1 MSHFLVDSQVLH
13 RNGKLQEAEVA
24 YKRAYTGPLQQ
35 RGVDLNGYTIF
46 YGQRMG
52 SISRNHG
59 MGLGHWDPQIPKS
72 SRLLLSLPGWLELH
86 SPGIVK
92 MPWTQVLYICYC
104 ASNVFKSWIAS
115 AWYRDRKIDR
125 WIVDWCLLESGKFHF
140 PSGLARLSQASNQ
153 SILHRMQCSTM
164 LNLGFKT
171 RLGLK
176 HSKTLAVA
184 CRQSGLIKWLAWAT
198 GLPQQPET
206 TCAYPVAVLI
216 RLLISTMFFFIF
228 HHFPSFFIIFHHFP
242 SFSIVF
248 HHFPSFSSFSIIFH
262 HFPSFSIIFHQTI
275 RMIPLQQWM
284 SWNHRSPLAP
294 KPQRF
299 LSPKA
304 LEGLAAVLKEA
315 GGAI

>member
-1 MSHFLVDSQVLH
+1 MARASQSRHSENAL
-13 RNGKLQEAEVA
+13 NA
-24 YKRAYTGPLQQ
+24 
-35 RGVDLNGYTIF
+35 GV
-46 YGQRMG
+46 
-52 SISRNHG
+52 
-59 MGLGHWDPQIPKS
+59 
-72 SRLLLSLPGWLELH
+72 
-86 SPGIVK
+86 
-92 MPWTQVLYICYC
+92 YICYC

-248 HHFPSFSSFSIIFH
+248 HHVPSFFIIFH
-262 HFPSFSIIFHQTI
+262 HFPSFSTEQFGWSHFSNGWLETTVLHS
-275 RMIPLQQWM
+275 RRNLNGSSLPRPWKV
-284 SWNHRSPLAP
+284 WRRSSRKQAVPS
-294 KPQRF
+294 RRSHF
-299 LSPKA
+299 FRRKA
-304 LEGLAAVLKEA
+304 SVNGKKTHEKHIYKIL
-315 GGAI
+315 